1 MTTGGE
7 CDTSAL
13 HVADTPGAERIT
25 NVPGEAPAVSEVR
38 RVAYLLIGIG
48 GFLGANA
55 RYLVAGWI
63 TARLGASFPYGTLVI
78 NVSGSFILGF
88 FLIFISERLVHA
100 NWRLFFAI
108 GFLGAYTT
116 FSTFSFENFALIQER
131 SYVLALANMLGSVFL
146 GLMAVVAGIVVARLL

>member
-7 CDTSAL
+7 CDTPAL
-13 HVADTPGAERIT
+13 HVADTQETERLT
-25 NVPGEAPAVSEVR
+25 NIPGEAPVVSEVR
-38 RVAYLLIGIG
+38 SVAYLLIGIG

-55 RYLVAGWI
+55 RYLVAGWM
-63 TARLGASFPYGTLVI
+63 TASLGASFPYGTLVI

-88 FLIFISERLVHA
+88 FFIFISERLVHA

-116 FSTFSFENFALIQER
+116 FSTFSYENFALIQER
-131 SYVLALANMLGSVFL
+131 SYILALANMLGIVFM
-146 GLMAVVAGIVVARLL
+146 GLMAVVAGIVVARIL